1 MYKLLVDASTN
12 KETGV
17 TRLSDGAGIPADP
30 ANTDYAAYLQWL
42 SEGNTPEPADIP
54 PPPTYQELRR
64 AEYPPIGDQLDAM
77 WKGGVDEA
85 AMLATIM
92 AVKVRFPKL

>member
-1 MYKLLVDASTN
+1 MYKLNQNSTSITRMSDNAS
-12 KETGV
+12 
-17 TRLSDGAGIPADP
+17 IPADE

-42 SEGNTPEPADIP
+42 SEGNAPEPADIP
-54 PPPTYQELRR
+54 PAPTYQELRR

-85 AMLATIM
+85 TMLATIM
-92 AVKVRFPKL
+92 AVKAKHPKP